1 MNKVYRVIWS
11 RTKNC
16 YVIVSEIARKNQRG
30 SSKGR
35 GVIAAL
41 AMTSV
46 LFSGI
51 GTTTYAAYDPVTNTD
66 TLTNQMVSETRGDTG
81 KGDFKSYDHPDRN
94 LVINWT
100 DDSRGDGAAIRDAQ
114 VNAKNITINTDFEG
128 NQWTD
133 KGVISDGDT
142 QIQAG
147 GNIRIDSHDDGVYTE
162 GHGSVT
168 IEDFKSLEIRSTS
181 GYGMVDNGGGIV
193 VLGGEGST
201 VKISS
206 EDDGSDFFRRP
217 AIGNSMMSMFNP
229 IGNGIAIKAD
239 AITLEGQ
246 DSAILAG
253 PGAGGNRFNVNL
265 AAKKVDIKGTVTGVG
280 GDIDIN
286 PNIGGDVTITAPGMG
301 ASISAGT
308 SPQGEGTHVTI
319 NKNAKGTVKIL
330 GEIQARGQGTTVLA
344 NLTGDGS
351 FIDTKADDFGGGV
364 FTKDAIGV
372 SDGAKVDLNVNGND
386 SFVRGDTAVS
396 DKGTLVIHATGERFA
411 LKRSYEDGI
420 GADSNLL
427 KAESEGLAKI
437 SITGNDSKVE
447 GQVKAETK
455 GNIQLDM
462 TGKNM
467 NFKGNLKTSW
477 DDPSHASE
485 TDNASIQANF
495 SGDNASMTGNIN
507 AYTSGSTIT
516 VNLSGTNGSL
526 TGNAESVGNMI
537 SSSSTTDPT
546 WWEKIYAGN
555 TVNLNLTG
563 AHAKQVGDLKAQ
575 GENTLNAVYSGH
587 QSSLTGNV
595 ENAGTMNLSFSNQST
610 MTGDMSNGEKTYEDV
625 HHQPIK
631 AVKGKL
637 KASFDQGASWKGN
650 LETTAGSADIALQSG
665 SRWTGNLDDRAAD
678 GSAHIDLDGKSI
690 WEGKASGN
698 GSISLAGNSL
708 WQLTGNSIAHAVY
721 LDQGSTVSLEGTAG
735 KLETEWLGGSGG
747 MVKMDLH
754 YMGND
759 VETYRNGDSSDFLV
773 AHDGNNSRYT
783 LKMTDNSS
791 VNGMENNSKLY
802 FASTASERASFMA
815 NQQVQMKNYKRIYN
829 KNLVIQ
835 KETDR
840 DNPAY
845 DGYDNWFLTP
855 DHSDGEN
862 GDTINPNGTTP
873 GTAYHTAFALWRDD
887 DTLLKRLGELRY
899 NQADEGVWARF
910 IHKGMERSGQHGFE
924 GTYRTIQVGLDKK
937 VETDQAGSWIYG
949 GAVSHMWGGYRLYR
963 GAR

>member
-168 IEDFKSLEIRSTS
+168 IEDFKNLEIRSTS

-253 PGAGGNRFNVNL
+253 PGAGCNRFNVNL

-455 GNIQLDM
+455 GNIQLDK

-467 NFKGNLKTSW
+467 NFKGDLKTSW

-495 SGDNASMTGNIN
+495 SGDNASMTGNVN
-507 AYTSGSTIT
+507 AYTSESTIT
-516 VNLSGTNGSL
+516 VNLSGANGSL

-546 WWEKIYAGN
+546 WREKIYAGN

-575 GENTLNAVYSGH
+575 GENTLNAVYSGKE
-587 QSSLTGNV
+587 SSLSGNV
-595 ENAGTMNLSFSNQST
+595 ENAGTMNLSFTNQSV
-610 MTGDMSNGEKTYEDV
+610 MNGNMSNGEKTYEDV
-625 HHQPIK
+625 HHQPIC
-631 AVKGKL
+631 
-637 KASFDQGASWKGN
+637 
-650 LETTAGSADIALQSG
+650 
-665 SRWTGNLDDRAAD
+665 
-678 GSAHIDLDGKSI
+678 
-690 WEGKASGN
+690 
-698 GSISLAGNSL
+698 
-708 WQLTGNSIAHAVY
+708 
-721 LDQGSTVSLEGTAG
+721 LEG
-735 KLETEWLGGSGG
+735 
-747 MVKMDLH
+747 
-754 YMGND
+754 
-759 VETYRNGDSSDFLV
+759 
-773 AHDGNNSRYT
+773 
-783 LKMTDNSS
+783 
-791 VNGMENNSKLY
+791 
-802 FASTASERASFMA
+802 
-815 NQQVQMKNYKRIYN
+815 
-829 KNLVIQ
+829 
-835 KETDR
+835 
-840 DNPAY
+840 
-845 DGYDNWFLTP
+845 
-855 DHSDGEN
+855 
-862 GDTINPNGTTP
+862 
-873 GTAYHTAFALWRDD
+873 
-887 DTLLKRLGELRY
+887 
-899 NQADEGVWARF
+899 
-910 IHKGMERSGQHGFE
+910 RS
-924 GTYRTIQVGLDKK
+924 
-937 VETDQAGSWIYG
+937 
-949 GAVSHMWGGYRLYR
+949 
-963 GAR
+963 

>member
-168 IEDFKSLEIRSTS
+168 IEDFKNLEIRSTS

-467 NFKGNLKTSW
+467 NFKGDLKTSW

-495 SGDNASMTGNIN
+495 SGDNASMTGNVN
-507 AYTSGSTIT
+507 AYTSESTIT
-516 VNLSGTNGSL
+516 VNLSGANGSL

-546 WWEKIYAGN
+546 WREKIYAGN

-575 GENTLNAVYSGH
+575 GENTLNAVYSGKE
-587 QSSLTGNV
+587 SSLSGNV
-595 ENAGTMNLSFSNQST
+595 ENAGTMNLSFTNQSV
-610 MTGDMSNGEKTYEDV
+610 MNGNMSNGEKTYEDV

-631 AVKGKL
+631 TVEGKL
-637 KASFDQGASWKGN
+637 TATFDEGSAWKGD
-650 LETTAGSADIALQSG
+650 LETTAGSADIALRGG

-678 GSAHIDLDGKSI
+678 GAAHIELDGKSL

-708 WQLTGNSIAHAVY
+708 WQLTGNSTAHAVY

-735 KLETEWLGGSGG
+735 
-747 MVKMDLH
+747 
-754 YMGND
+754 
-759 VETYRNGDSSDFLV
+759 
-773 AHDGNNSRYT
+773 
-783 LKMTDNSS
+783 
-791 VNGMENNSKLY
+791 
-802 FASTASERASFMA
+802 
-815 NQQVQMKNYKRIYN
+815 
-829 KNLVIQ
+829 
-835 KETDR
+835 
-840 DNPAY
+840 
-845 DGYDNWFLTP
+845 
-855 DHSDGEN
+855 
-862 GDTINPNGTTP
+862 
-873 GTAYHTAFALWRDD
+873 
-887 DTLLKRLGELRY
+887 
-899 NQADEGVWARF
+899 
-910 IHKGMERSGQHGFE
+910 
-924 GTYRTIQVGLDKK
+924 
-937 VETDQAGSWIYG
+937 
-949 GAVSHMWGGYRLYR
+949 
-963 GAR
+963 

>member
-168 IEDFKSLEIRSTS
+168 IEDFKNLEIRSTS

-467 NFKGNLKTSW
+467 NFKGDLKTSW

-495 SGDNASMTGNIN
+495 SGDNASMTGNVN
-507 AYTSGSTIT
+507 AYTSESTIT
-516 VNLSGTNGSL
+516 VNLSGANGSL

-546 WWEKIYAGN
+546 WREKIYAGN

-575 GENTLNAVYSGH
+575 GENTLNAVYSGKE
-587 QSSLTGNV
+587 SSLSGNV
-595 ENAGTMNLSFSNQST
+595 ENAGTMNLSFTNQSV
-610 MTGDMSNGEKTYEDV
+610 MNGNMSNGEKTYEDV

-631 AVKGKL
+631 TVEGKL
-637 KASFDQGASWKGN
+637 TATFDEGSAWKGD
-650 LETTAGSADIALQSG
+650 LETTAGSADIALRGG

-678 GSAHIDLDGKSI
+678 GAAHIELDGKSL

-708 WQLTGNSIAHAVY
+708 WQLTGNSTAHAVY

-747 MVKMDLH
+747 MVKMDLR
-754 YMGND
+754 YLGDD
-759 VETYRNGDSSDFLV
+759 VETYRGGNRSDFVV
-773 AHDGNNSRYT
+773 AHDGNGSRYT
-783 LKMTDNSS
+783 LEMGSLSNFGVLKC
-791 VNGMENNSKLY
+791 LC
-802 FASTASERASFMA
+802 
-815 NQQVQMKNYKRIYN
+815 
-829 KNLVIQ
+829 
-835 KETDR
+835 
-840 DNPAY
+840 
-845 DGYDNWFLTP
+845 
-855 DHSDGEN
+855 
-862 GDTINPNGTTP
+862 TP
-873 GTAYHTAFALWRDD
+873 GEDMH
-887 DTLLKRLGELRY
+887 
-899 NQADEGVWARF
+899 
-910 IHKGMERSGQHGFE
+910 
-924 GTYRTIQVGLDKK
+924 
-937 VETDQAGSWIYG
+937 
-949 GAVSHMWGGYRLYR
+949 
-963 GAR
+963 

>member
-41 AMTSV
+41 AMTGV

-100 DDSRGDGAAIRDAQ
+100 DNSRGDGAAIRDAQ

-168 IEDFKSLEIRSTS
+168 IEDFKNLEIRSAS

-246 DSAILAG
+246 DSAIFAG

-286 PNIGGDVTITAPGMG
+286 PNIGGDVMITAPGME

-308 SPQGEGTHVTI
+308 SPQGEGTHVTV
-319 NKNAKGTVKIL
+319 NKNAKGMVKIL
-330 GEIQARGQGTTVLA
+330 GEIQANGQGTSVLA
-344 NLTGDGS
+344 NMTGDGS
-351 FIDTKADDFGGGV
+351 FIDTKADDMGGGV

-372 SDGAKVDLNVNGND
+372 SDGAKVELNISGND
-386 SFVRGDTAVS
+386 SYVRGDNAVQG
-396 DKGTLVIHATGERFA
+396 KGTLTIHGTGERFA
-411 LKRSYEDGI
+411 LKRSYEDGM
-420 GADSNLL
+420 GDSSNLL

-447 GQVKAETK
+447 GLVKAETK

-467 NFKGNLKTSW
+467 NFKGDLKTSW

-485 TDNASIQANF
+485 TDNGSIQANF
-495 SGDNASMTGNIN
+495 SGDNASMTGNVL
-507 AYTSGSTIT
+507 AATSGSTIT
-516 VNLSGTNGSL
+516 VNLSGSHGSM
-526 TGNAESVGNMI
+526 TGDAESVGNMI
-537 SSSSTTDPT
+537 SSSSTSNPT
-546 WWEKIYAGN
+546 WVEKIYEGN
-555 TVNLNLTG
+555 TVHLNLTG
-563 AHAKQVGDLKAQ
+563 AHTKQTGNLKAA
-575 GENTLNAVYSGH
+575 GENTLNAVYSG
-587 QSSLTGNV
+587 QGSSLTGNV

-631 AVKGKL
+631 VVKGKL

-708 WQLTGNSIAHAVY
+708 WQLTGNSTAHAVY
-721 LDQGSTVSLEGTAG
+721 LD
-735 KLETEWLGGSGG
+735 
-747 MVKMDLH
+747 
-754 YMGND
+754 
-759 VETYRNGDSSDFLV
+759 
-773 AHDGNNSRYT
+773 
-783 LKMTDNSS
+783 
-791 VNGMENNSKLY
+791 
-802 FASTASERASFMA
+802 
-815 NQQVQMKNYKRIYN
+815 
-829 KNLVIQ
+829 
-835 KETDR
+835 
-840 DNPAY
+840 
-845 DGYDNWFLTP
+845 
-855 DHSDGEN
+855 
-862 GDTINPNGTTP
+862 
-873 GTAYHTAFALWRDD
+873 
-887 DTLLKRLGELRY
+887 
-899 NQADEGVWARF
+899 
-910 IHKGMERSGQHGFE
+910 
-924 GTYRTIQVGLDKK
+924 
-937 VETDQAGSWIYG
+937 
-949 GAVSHMWGGYRLYR
+949 
-963 GAR
+963 

>member
-1 MNKVYRVIWS
+1 MNKGYRVVWS

-16 YVIVSEIARKNQRG
+16 YVVVSEIARRNQPS
-30 SSKGR
+30 SSKGK
-35 GVIAAL
+35 GVVAAL
-41 AMTSV
+41 AMTSI
-46 LFSGI
+46 LSLGI
-51 GTTTYAAYDPVTNTD
+51 GTPTYAAYDPATNTD
-66 TLTNQMVSETRGDTG
+66 ILTNQMVSESRGDTS

-100 DDSRGDGAAIRDAQ
+100 DNSRGDGAAIRDAQ
-114 VNAKNITINTDFEG
+114 VKAKNITINTDFAG

-168 IEDFKSLEIRSTS
+168 IEDFKNLEIRSTS

-411 LKRSYEDGI
+411 LKRS
-420 GADSNLL
+420 L
-427 KAESEGLAKI
+427 
-437 SITGNDSKVE
+437 
-447 GQVKAETK
+447 
-455 GNIQLDM
+455 
-462 TGKNM
+462 
-467 NFKGNLKTSW
+467 
-477 DDPSHASE
+477 
-485 TDNASIQANF
+485 
-495 SGDNASMTGNIN
+495 
-507 AYTSGSTIT
+507 
-516 VNLSGTNGSL
+516 
-526 TGNAESVGNMI
+526 
-537 SSSSTTDPT
+537 
-546 WWEKIYAGN
+546 
-555 TVNLNLTG
+555 
-563 AHAKQVGDLKAQ
+563 
-575 GENTLNAVYSGH
+575 
-587 QSSLTGNV
+587 
-595 ENAGTMNLSFSNQST
+595 
-610 MTGDMSNGEKTYEDV
+610 
-625 HHQPIK
+625 
-631 AVKGKL
+631 
-637 KASFDQGASWKGN
+637 
-650 LETTAGSADIALQSG
+650 
-665 SRWTGNLDDRAAD
+665 
-678 GSAHIDLDGKSI
+678 
-690 WEGKASGN
+690 
-698 GSISLAGNSL
+698 
-708 WQLTGNSIAHAVY
+708 
-721 LDQGSTVSLEGTAG
+721 
-735 KLETEWLGGSGG
+735 
-747 MVKMDLH
+747 
-754 YMGND
+754 
-759 VETYRNGDSSDFLV
+759 
-773 AHDGNNSRYT
+773 
-783 LKMTDNSS
+783 
-791 VNGMENNSKLY
+791 
-802 FASTASERASFMA
+802 
-815 NQQVQMKNYKRIYN
+815 
-829 KNLVIQ
+829 
-835 KETDR
+835 
-840 DNPAY
+840 
-845 DGYDNWFLTP
+845 
-855 DHSDGEN
+855 
-862 GDTINPNGTTP
+862 
-873 GTAYHTAFALWRDD
+873 
-887 DTLLKRLGELRY
+887 
-899 NQADEGVWARF
+899 
-910 IHKGMERSGQHGFE
+910 
-924 GTYRTIQVGLDKK
+924 
-937 VETDQAGSWIYG
+937 
-949 GAVSHMWGGYRLYR
+949 
-963 GAR
+963 

>member
-1 MNKVYRVIWS
+1 M
-11 RTKNC
+11 
-16 YVIVSEIARKNQRG
+16 
-30 SSKGR
+30 
-35 GVIAAL
+35 
-41 AMTSV
+41 
-46 LFSGI
+46 
-51 GTTTYAAYDPVTNTD
+51 
-66 TLTNQMVSETRGDTG
+66 
-81 KGDFKSYDHPDRN
+81 
-94 LVINWT
+94 
-100 DDSRGDGAAIRDAQ
+100 
-114 VNAKNITINTDFEG
+114 
-128 NQWTD
+128 
-133 KGVISDGDT
+133 
-142 QIQAG
+142 
-147 GNIRIDSHDDGVYTE
+147 
-162 GHGSVT
+162 
-168 IEDFKSLEIRSTS
+168 
-181 GYGMVDNGGGIV
+181 
-193 VLGGEGST
+193 
-201 VKISS
+201 
-206 EDDGSDFFRRP
+206 
-217 AIGNSMMSMFNP
+217 
-229 IGNGIAIKAD
+229 GNGIAIKAD
-239 AITLEGQ
+239 VITLEGK
-246 DSAILAG
+246 DNAILAG
-253 PGAGGNRFNVNL
+253 PGADGHRFNVNL
-265 AAKKVDIKGTVTGVG
+265 AAKTVDIKGIVMGVG
-280 GDIDIN
+280 SDIDIN
-286 PNIGGDVTITAPGMG
+286 PHIGGDVTITAPDMG

-344 NLTGDGS
+344 NMTGAGS
-351 FIDTKADDFGGGV
+351 FVNTRANDFGGGV
-364 FTKDAIGV
+364 FAKDAIGV

-411 LKRSYEDGI
+411 LKRSYEDGM
-420 GADSNLL
+420 GDSSNLL

-455 GNIQLDM
+455 GNIRLDM

-467 NFKGNLKTSW
+467 NFKGDLKTSW

-495 SGDNASMTGNIN
+495 SGDNASMTGNVN
-507 AYTSGSTIT
+507 AYTSESTIT
-516 VNLSGTNGSL
+516 VNLSGANGSL

-546 WWEKIYAGN
+546 WREKIYVGN

-575 GENTLNAVYSGH
+575 GENTLNAVYSGKE
-587 QSSLTGNV
+587 SSLIGNV
-595 ENAGTMNLSFSNQST
+595 ENAGTMNLSFTNQSA
-610 MTGDMSNGEKTYEDV
+610 MNGNMSNGEKTYEDV

-631 AVKGKL
+631 TVEGKL
-637 KASFDQGASWKGN
+637 TATFDEGSAWKGD

-708 WQLTGNSIAHAVY
+708 WQLTGNSTVHAVY

-802 FASTASERASFMA
+802 FASTASERASFTA

-862 GDTINPNGTTP
+862 GNAINPNGTVP
-873 GTAYHTAFALWRDD
+873 GTAYHTALALWRDD
-887 DTLLKRLGELRY
+887 DTLVKRLGELRY

-910 IHKGMERSGQHGFE
+910 IHKGMERSGQHGFK
-924 GTYRTIQVGLDKK
+924 GTYRTVQVGLDKK

-949 GAVSHMWGGYRLYR
+949 GAISHMWGGYRLYR

>member
-168 IEDFKSLEIRSTS
+168 IEDFKNLEIRSTS

-467 NFKGNLKTSW
+467 NFKGDLKTSW

-495 SGDNASMTGNIN
+495 SGDNASMTGNVN
-507 AYTSGSTIT
+507 AYTSESTIT
-516 VNLSGTNGSL
+516 VNLSGANGSL

-546 WWEKIYAGN
+546 WREKIYAGN

-575 GENTLNAVYSGH
+575 GENTLNAVYSGKE
-587 QSSLTGNV
+587 SSLSGNV
-595 ENAGTMNLSFSNQST
+595 ENAGTMNLSFTNQSV
-610 MTGDMSNGEKTYEDV
+610 MNGNMSNGEKTYEDV

-631 AVKGKL
+631 TVEGKL
-637 KASFDQGASWKGN
+637 TATFDEGSAWKGD
-650 LETTAGSADIALQSG
+650 LETTAGSADIALRGG

-678 GSAHIDLDGKSI
+678 GAAHIELDGKSL

-708 WQLTGNSIAHAVY
+708 
-721 LDQGSTVSLEGTAG
+721 
-735 KLETEWLGGSGG
+735 
-747 MVKMDLH
+747 
-754 YMGND
+754 
-759 VETYRNGDSSDFLV
+759 
-773 AHDGNNSRYT
+773 
-783 LKMTDNSS
+783 
-791 VNGMENNSKLY
+791 
-802 FASTASERASFMA
+802 
-815 NQQVQMKNYKRIYN
+815 
-829 KNLVIQ
+829 
-835 KETDR
+835 
-840 DNPAY
+840 
-845 DGYDNWFLTP
+845 
-855 DHSDGEN
+855 
-862 GDTINPNGTTP
+862 
-873 GTAYHTAFALWRDD
+873 
-887 DTLLKRLGELRY
+887 
-899 NQADEGVWARF
+899 
-910 IHKGMERSGQHGFE
+910 
-924 GTYRTIQVGLDKK
+924 
-937 VETDQAGSWIYG
+937 
-949 GAVSHMWGGYRLYR
+949 
-963 GAR
+963 